1 MKKPILSLLVT
12 IGFVSSAVSQ
22 SQLSNGDYK
31 FEEIIPVGLKSASTY
46 AHSDFQIKNNTS
58 RYLDFRWVD
67 FQGNLDLVR
76 EKKDWGHVSIAPGN
90 VFTQM
95 SYVGHP
101 WVITDPLNGK
111 TFGYFVFLRPGTYK
125 LAVSENDGKLGLNH

>member
-58 RYLDFRWVD
+58 RYLDFRWVGLRKD
-67 FQGNLDLVR
+67 FSVKLVKGVESR
-76 EKKDWGHVSIAPGN
+76 WGSC
-90 VFTQM
+90 
-95 SYVGHP
+95 
-101 WVITDPLNGK
+101 
-111 TFGYFVFLRPGTYK
+111 
-125 LAVSENDGKLGLNH
+125 